1 MPARIT
7 GATPDEIA
15 RQVEQ
20 EMHGVLDHVTDALD
34 SATSHAAESMRY
46 ILHESHTPTGIDRV
60 SSGMGRSA
68 GRYET
73 GRMHDDLTSSVTSPD
88 LNTIIGSFGWAGN
101 PPDYYA
107 DQEYGFNHPVS
118 GNWVAGMNA
127 FQVTT
132 QAIADFERELARRG
146 FRFS

>member
-7 GATPDEIA
+7 GATPDELA
-15 RQVEQ
+15 RQIEG
-20 EMHGVLDHVTDALD
+20 EMHGVLDNVAEALDIAVTDAAEGMRVVLHN
-34 SATSHAAESMRY
+34 AT
-46 ILHESHTPTGIDRV
+46 TPTGLERV
-60 SSGMGRSA
+60 ASGAGKSA
-68 GRYET
+68 GRYDT
-73 GRMHDDLTSSVTSPD
+73 GQMHDDIRGEVVSPE

-107 DQEYGFNHPVS
+107 EQEYGFNHPVS